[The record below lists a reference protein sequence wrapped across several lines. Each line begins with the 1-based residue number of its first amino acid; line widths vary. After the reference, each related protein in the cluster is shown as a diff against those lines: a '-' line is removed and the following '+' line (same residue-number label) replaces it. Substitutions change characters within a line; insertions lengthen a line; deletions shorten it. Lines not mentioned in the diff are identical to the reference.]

1 MARAHIVIIGA
12 GISGLTAAITIGEGV
27 DKLIAAGKTI
37 ARPEITIL
45 EAADWI
51 GGRARTD
58 VLSSGVAVD
67 VGPHWFHGGAK
78 NPFYKWANDRRYDL
92 GPISIDTATRRFNV
106 SADGAVKPEQREWA
120 MERLYEMYAIWKAQ
134 HPDEDISLRQLAEMS
149 KSRVIVAVAEERAN
163 NWMAVDSA
171 EKVSSDEFWG
181 DDAGSGGM
189 QLQDG
194 IEKLITAMT
203 SEAQYYK
210 ADIQLPPRGAGGQE
224 EPERRFEIVTDKET
238 VEADYVLS
246 TISVGALKSN
256 GVQFDKNVHSQLD
269 PVLAGMTAARMTKI
283 FVPLRPE
290 FFTER
295 NIAPDTFVTLYEQRH
310 AWLLHLRTDGKP
322 LVTIFASGAMSDLVE
337 KSHYVDI
344 ENQMLDLLD
353 RVVEPDLSGARD
365 NLEGRIHITDW
376 TTNPYFLCAYSAM
389 LPGVKRRNPLVI
401 GNMVF
406 AGEAF
411 VQSLKKSPSQMTGA
425 WESGRIAGQKIL
437 RKLASSSPPHPS
449 AARTGEG
456 EVDSV
461 AASLLH
467 ETSSPP

>member
-1 MARAHIVIIGA
+1 VARAHIVIIGA
-12 GISGLTAAITIGEGV
+12 GISGLTAAVTIGEGV

-210 ADIQLPPRGAGGQE
+210 TDIQL
-224 EPERRFEIVTDKET
+224 RRVVQAVRKVGKSFEIVTDKDT
-238 VEADYVLS
+238 VEADYVLC

-256 GVQFDKNVHSQLD
+256 GVQFSKNVHSQLD
-269 PVLAGMTAARMTKI
+269 PVLAGMTGARMTKI

-310 AWLLHLRTDGKP
+310 SWLLHLRTDGKP

-344 ENQMLDLLD
+344 ESQMLDLLD
-353 RVVEPDLSGARD
+353 RVVDPDLTGARD

-437 RKLASSSPPHPS
+437 RKLASSSPLPV
-449 AARTGEG
+449 GERVPERSEG
-456 EVDSV
+456 G
-461 AASLLH
+461 
-467 ETSSPP
+467 

>member
-1 MARAHIVIIGA
+1 MRAHIVIIGA
-12 GISGLTAAITIGEGV
+12 GISGLSAAITIGEGV
-27 DKLIAAGKTI
+27 DKLIAAGKAI
-37 ARPEITIL
+37 ARPEMTIL
-45 EAADWI
+45 EATDWV

-67 VGPHWFHGGAK
+67 AGAHWFHGGAK
-78 NPFYKWANDRRYDL
+78 NPLYRWAWDRNYDL

-106 SADGAVKPEQREWA
+106 SVDGAVAPEQREWA
-120 MERLYEMYAIWKAQ
+120 MNRLYEMYAIWKAQ
-134 HPDEDISLRQLAEMS
+134 HPDEDVSLRQLAEMS

-171 EKVSSDEFWG
+171 AKVSSDEFWG

-194 IEKLITAMT
+194 IEKLIAAMAD
-203 SEAQYYK
+203 EARYYK
-210 ADIQLPPRGAGGQE
+210 ADIQLRRMVQTVRKAGK
-224 EPERRFEIVTDKET
+224 RFAVVTDKET
-238 VEADYVLS
+238 IEADYVLS
-246 TISVGALKSN
+246 TLSVGALKSN
-256 GVQFDKNVHSQLD
+256 AVQFDKNVRSQLD

-290 FFTER
+290 FFAER
-295 NIAPDTFVTLYEQRH
+295 NIAPDTFVTIYDQRH

-322 LVTIFASGAMSDLVE
+322 LVTIFASGAMSGLVE

-353 RVVEPDLSGARD
+353 RVGEPDLSGARN

-376 TTNPYFLCAYSAM
+376 TTNPNFLGAYSAM

-401 GNMVF
+401 GKLVF

-411 VQSLKKSPSQMTGA
+411 VQNLKKSPSQMTGA
-425 WESGRIAGQKIL
+425 WDSGRIAGRKIL
-437 RKLASSSPPHPS
+437 SKLALEGRGTSEAESLARPS
-449 AARTGEG
+449 
-456 EVDSV
+456 
-461 AASLLH
+461 
-467 ETSSPP
+467 

>member
-1 MARAHIVIIGA
+1 VARAHIAIVGA

-27 DKLIAAGKTI
+27 DKLVAAGKAI

-45 EAADWI
+45 EATDWI

-67 VGPHWFHGGAK
+67 AGPHWFHGGAK
-78 NPFYKWANDRRYDL
+78 SPLYKWACDRHYDL

-106 SADGAVKPEQREWA
+106 SVDGAVKPEQREWA

-171 EKVSSDEFWG
+171 ANVSSDEFWG

-194 IEKLITAMT
+194 IEKLICAMT
-203 SEAQYYK
+203 NEARYYK
-210 ADIQLPPRGAGGQE
+210 TDIRLRTVVQAVSKAGKS
-224 EPERRFEIVTDKET
+224 FAIVTDKET
-238 VEADYVLS
+238 SEADYVLS

-256 GVQFDKNVHSQLD
+256 GVQFDKTMRSQLE

-295 NIAPDTFVTLYEQRH
+295 NIAPDTFVTLYDQRH
-310 AWLLHLRTDGKP
+310 AWLLHLRTGGKP

-353 RVVEPDLSGARD
+353 GVREPDLSGARD
-365 NLEGRIHITDW
+365 NCEGRIHITDW
-376 TTNPYFLCAYSAM
+376 TTNPFFLCAYSAM
-389 LPGVKRRNPLVI
+389 LPGVRRRNPLVI
-401 GNMVF
+401 GNMVI

-411 VQSLKKSPSQMTGA
+411 VQNLKKSPSQMTGA

-437 RKLASSSPPHPS
+437 RKLA
-449 AARTGEG
+449 AKEA
-456 EVDSV
+456 
-461 AASLLH
+461 H
-467 ETSSPP
+467 ESGRSNC